1 MAYSLREEKRERERD
16 SLIYLMKNA
25 KPRTLHGLKVS
36 VEKTKDKLKKN
47 KVKLQKMSEE
57 KFREMISR
65 DIFGVAMKS
74 FYTDKIDKQMESLD
88 EISGRADFMVELRC
102 EGSTASDYVE
112 KEAFKGRMKEGLT
125 LLDEFTPKI
134 CVCVKDYVKEN
145 KQKYLVRGSFTDKK
159 QKQMLRD
166 ARREC
171 KKDSDRDGVPD
182 WKDCR
187 PYDKTKQD
195 EDEDT
200 IMEAWSEIEKAR
212 KGDGRRPL
220 PPVGEQW
227 ILEPGYTRVNG
238 RIVKKQ
244 RLYE

>member
-1 MAYSLREEKRERERD
+1 MTDMCK
-16 SLIYLMKNA
+16 
-25 KPRTLHGLKVS
+25 G
-36 VEKTKDKLKKN
+36 KKG
-47 KVKLQKMSEE
+47 KKMSAC
-57 KFREMISR
+57 KRQSKLAPKACIC
-65 DIFGVAMKS
+65 I
-74 FYTDKIDKQMESLD
+74 Q
-88 EISGRADFMVELRC
+88 
-102 EGSTASDYVE
+102 DYV
-112 KEAFKGRMKEGLT
+112 R
-125 LLDEFTPKI
+125 
-134 CVCVKDYVKEN
+134 EN
-145 KQKYLVRGSFTDKK
+145 KNKYLVRGSFTDKK
-159 QKQMLRD
+159 QRQMLRD

-171 KKDSDRDGVPD
+171 KKDSDGDGVPD

-212 KGDGRRPL
+212 KGNGKKPL